1 MLAPGPPASAVEES
15 GDRPAV
21 GGGPT
26 AAGGPGG
33 VAAGAEGDFAAISAE
48 LDATRAWVD
57 ELLQREGEAHSTR
70 RADCE
75 MLEDILRRQRGRLME
90 LGFTYGDFKPPLE
103 RTVGHYAMAFD
114 RNTDLLERLPARIT
128 ARLDAE
134 GRSAGAATAEYVL
147 ACYRSRDAGFPMEPV
162 LEGILCETEE
172 EAAAV
177 RLEVNPVARQV
188 AQMFSAEEDEA
199 STLGEQAGTS
209 GASPEASLSPEPS
222 VE

>member
-1 MLAPGPPASAVEES
+1 
-15 GDRPAV
+15 
-21 GGGPT
+21 
-26 AAGGPGG
+26 
-33 VAAGAEGDFAAISAE
+33 
-48 LDATRAWVD
+48 
-57 ELLQREGEAHSTR
+57 
-70 RADCE
+70 
-75 MLEDILRRQRGRLME
+75 
-90 LGFTYGDFKPPLE
+90 
-103 RTVGHYAMAFD
+103 MAFD

-128 ARLDAE
+128 ARLDVE

-162 LEGILCETEE
+162 LEGILHETEE

-199 STLGEQAGTS
+199 STPGEQAGTS

>member
-1 MLAPGPPASAVEES
+1 MLALGPPASAIGGG

-21 GGGPT
+21 GGGPGT
-26 AAGGPGG
+26 AGGPGG
-33 VAAGAEGDFAAISAE
+33 GAAGAEGDFTAISAE
-48 LDATRAWVD
+48 LVATRAWVD

-147 ACYRSRDAGFPMEPV
+147 ACYRSWDMGFRVEPA
-162 LEGILCETEE
+162 LEGIL
-172 EAAAV
+172 
-177 RLEVNPVARQV
+177 R
-188 AQMFSAEEDEA
+188 
-199 STLGEQAGTS
+199 
-209 GASPEASLSPEPS
+209 
-222 VE
+222 